1 MLDTNIHT
9 RPSKPCNISKNS
21 TLLLPRICPC
31 RRRRRRGPRGGR
43 RRREEAGGG
52 GDLPVECPSL
62 PSGARILLY
71 HLHVCI
77 HGHNHN
83 SSHPPTPPSIGPGW
97 TSGAPP
103 PPQADGSRSSMSIT
117 AICRHHTF
125 QQLWGP
131 CQKTLREEE
140 GGRVEANQ
148 GMHPLLL
155 PWRAGPV
162 CTTHPHTRRGAMP
175 HHE

>member
-1 MLDTNIHT
+1 
-9 RPSKPCNISKNS
+9 
-21 TLLLPRICPC
+21 
-31 RRRRRRGPRGGR
+31 
-43 RRREEAGGG
+43 
-52 GDLPVECPSL
+52 VEC

-83 SSHPPTPPSIGPGW
+83 SSHPPTLPSIGPGW

-103 PPQADGSRSSMSIT
+103 PPQADGSRSSSMSIT